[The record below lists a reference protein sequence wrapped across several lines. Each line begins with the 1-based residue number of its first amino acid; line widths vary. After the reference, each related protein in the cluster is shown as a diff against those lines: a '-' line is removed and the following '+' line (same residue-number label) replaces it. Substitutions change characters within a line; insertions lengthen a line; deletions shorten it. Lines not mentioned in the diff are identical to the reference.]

1 VRDVVAFDCVGA
13 RAERYA
19 VAPTMTLELRTT
31 AETRVE
37 AIALRCQIRIE
48 PNRRRYNALEGERLH
63 DLFGTPDR
71 WADTLKPLQLAN
83 LSVMVP
89 SFTSETTVDLPLPL
103 TYDMEIATTKYFQ
116 SLEDG
121 VVPLLLLFSGTI
133 FTSVEGRLRVE
144 QIPWSKEATYPL
156 PVKVWREAV
165 DINFPNSAWLPLHR
179 ETLEKL
185 WTYKTRN
192 SLPTWESVLEALL
205 KMEE

>member
-1 VRDVVAFDCVGA
+1 VVAFDCVGA

-19 VAPTMTLELRTT
+19 VAPTMTLELRITGE
-31 AETRVE
+31 ARVE

-48 PNRRRYNALEGERLH
+48 PNRRRYNTSEGERLH

-89 SFTSETTVDLPLPL
+89 SFTGSTTVDLPLPL

-116 SLEDG
+116 GLDDG

-144 QIPWSKEATYPL
+144 QIPWSKEATHPL

-185 WTYKTRN
+185 RTYKTRN

-205 KMEE
+205 KTEE